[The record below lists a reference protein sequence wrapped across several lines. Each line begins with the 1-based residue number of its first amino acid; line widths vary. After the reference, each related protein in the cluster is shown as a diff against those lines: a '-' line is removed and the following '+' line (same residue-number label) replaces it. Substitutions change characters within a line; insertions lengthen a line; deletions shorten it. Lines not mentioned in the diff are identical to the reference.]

1 MYCRN
6 TRFGK
11 TGTRFINPAFNPE
24 ENFSFKILTILSLSY
39 TPKSWLTFTAGANN
53 IFDIYPDRI
62 QDVRNTQ
69 DGVNIYSLEATPFG
83 FYGEFYFFGINL
95 KWN

>member
-53 IFDIYPDRI
+53 IFDVYPDRI
-62 QDVRNTQ
+62 QDARTHRK
-69 DGVNIYSLEATPFG
+69 E
-83 FYGEFYFFGINL
+83 GIFIAWRQRYL
-95 KWN
+95 AFMEEIIFWDSV